1 MLLDGQ
7 KILITGTYGFL
18 GRFLANKFSKL
29 GATIYGIG
37 HGNLSSKD
45 LFDNGVANYV
55 CNELNI
61 SIKM

>member
-29 GATIYGIG
+29 GATIYGVG
-37 HGNLSSKD
+37 HGKLSSKE
-45 LFDNGVANYV
+45 LYDNGITHYV
-55 CNELNI
+55 CC
-61 SIKM
+61 